1 MKKGRTTH
9 FFYSTI
15 VTAIYQ
21 FIIMISG
28 FIVPRVML
36 VAYGSELNGLVSSIN
51 QFISYFSLVEAGLA
65 AAIVYSLYE
74 PLATRNL
81 DKINRIL
88 SAAKKYYYQCGYI
101 FTFLVIILAATYP
114 LFNNTKQL
122 SYIQIFIL
130 VIALG
135 AKSFFDFFTLA
146 KYRVLLT
153 ADQKVY
159 IISAASIV
167 YQIIYILIISILAF
181 FRVSIVLV
189 YLFAIIAVYS
199 RTVILKTYVCR
210 KYSEIRYDLEPD
222 KSALDKRWDALYQQ
236 MLGATQSSVP
246 VVLATFFCSL
256 SLVSVYTI
264 YNMVM
269 SGINGIMSIFISGL
283 GASFGDVLAKKEQ
296 NTLERS
302 YNLFVF
308 VYSCINTFVYSV
320 TTVLIVD
327 FVKIY
332 TSDIHD
338 QNYIFPVLGVLMAL
352 NGYLYNMK
360 TPQGMLIGSAGH
372 YKETRVQCTIQV
384 LIIIIGGLILTPL
397 YKLTGI
403 MIASCLS
410 NIYRCIDL
418 IYYVPHNILNVK
430 STYTFKNVCLSL
442 MGYIIIISVGFLF
455 VKVAVVDITS
465 WIIKALIVSIISIGI
480 IGITAVAFYKNELKQ
495 SIKVIKRFIKE
506 IRC

>member
-1 MKKGRTTH
+1 MKTRRTTQ

-15 VTAIYQ
+15 VTAIY
-21 FIIMISG
+21 
-28 FIVPRVML
+28 
-36 VAYGSELNGLVSSIN
+36 

-74 PLATRNL
+74 PLATRNVN
-81 DKINRIL
+81 KINRIL

-101 FTFLVIILAATYP
+101 FTFLVIVLAATYP

-122 SYIQIFIL
+122 SDIQIFVL

-135 AKSFFDFFTLA
+135 AKTFFDFFTLA

-159 IISAASIV
+159 IISAASII

-181 FRVSIVLV
+181 LRVNIVLV
-189 YLFAIIAVYS
+189 YLFAIVAVYS
-199 RTVILKTYVCR
+199 RTIILKSYVCR
-210 KYSEIRYDLEPD
+210 KYTEIRYDLEPD
-222 KSALDKRWDALYQQ
+222 KSALSKRWDALYQQ
-236 MLGATQSSVP
+236 MLGATQSGAP

-269 SGINGIMSIFISGL
+269 SGINGIMSIFTSGL

-296 NTLERS
+296 ATLERS

-332 TSDIHD
+332 TADIYD
-338 QNYIFPVLGVLMAL
+338 QNYIFHVLGILIAF

-384 LIIIIGGLILTPL
+384 LIIIIGGL
-397 YKLTGI
+397 
-403 MIASCLS
+403 
-410 NIYRCIDL
+410 
-418 IYYVPHNILNVK
+418 
-430 STYTFKNVCLSL
+430 
-442 MGYIIIISVGFLF
+442 
-455 VKVAVVDITS
+455 
-465 WIIKALIVSIISIGI
+465 
-480 IGITAVAFYKNELKQ
+480 
-495 SIKVIKRFIKE
+495 
-506 IRC
+506 

>member
-1 MKKGRTTH
+1 M
-9 FFYSTI
+9 
-15 VTAIYQ
+15 
-21 FIIMISG
+21 
-28 FIVPRVML
+28 
-36 VAYGSELNGLVSSIN
+36 
-51 QFISYFSLVEAGLA
+51 
-65 AAIVYSLYE
+65 
-74 PLATRNL
+74 
-81 DKINRIL
+81 
-88 SAAKKYYYQCGYI
+88 
-101 FTFLVIILAATYP
+101 
-114 LFNNTKQL
+114 
-122 SYIQIFIL
+122 
-130 VIALG
+130 
-135 AKSFFDFFTLA
+135 A

-159 IISAASIV
+159 IISAASII

-181 FRVSIVLV
+181 LRVNIVLV
-189 YLFAIIAVYS
+189 YLFAIVAVYS
-199 RTVILKTYVCR
+199 RTIILKSYVCR
-210 KYSEIRYDLEPD
+210 KYTEIRYDLEPD
-222 KSALDKRWDALYQQ
+222 KSALSKRWDALYQQ
-236 MLGATQSSVP
+236 MLGATQSGAP

-269 SGINGIMSIFISGL
+269 SGINGIMSIFTSGL

-296 NTLERS
+296 ATLERS

-332 TSDIHD
+332 TADIFH
-338 QNYIFPVLGVLMAL
+338 VLGILIAF

-410 NIYRCIDL
+410 NLYRCIDL
-418 IYYVPHNILNVK
+418 LYYAPHNIVNVK
-430 STYTFKNVCLSL
+430 STYTFKNAFISL
-442 MGYIIIISVGFLF
+442 IEYIIVISIGFLF
-455 VKVAVVDITS
+455 VKIAVVDIIS
-465 WIIKALIVSIISIGI
+465 WIIKAVAVSIIAIGI
-480 IGITAVAFYKNELKQ
+480 IGIVTVVIYRNELDQ
-495 SIKVIKRFIKE
+495 SIKVIKRLKK
-506 IRC
+506 

>member
-1 MKKGRTTH
+1 MKTRRTTQ

-74 PLATRNL
+74 PLATRNVN
-81 DKINRIL
+81 KINRIL

-101 FTFLVIILAATYP
+101 FTFLVIVLAATYP

-122 SYIQIFIL
+122 SDIQIFVL

-135 AKSFFDFFTLA
+135 AKTFFDFFTLA

-159 IISAASIV
+159 IISAASII

-181 FRVSIVLV
+181 LRVNIVLV
-189 YLFAIIAVYS
+189 YLFAIVAVYS
-199 RTVILKTYVCR
+199 RTIILKSYVCR
-210 KYSEIRYDLEPD
+210 KYTEIRYDLEPD
-222 KSALDKRWDALYQQ
+222 KSALSKRWDALYQQ
-236 MLGATQSSVP
+236 MLGATQSGAP

-269 SGINGIMSIFISGL
+269 SGINGIMSIFTSGL

-296 NTLERS
+296 ATLERS

-332 TSDIHD
+332 TADIYD
-338 QNYIFPVLGVLMAL
+338 QNYIFHVLGILIAF

-410 NIYRCIDL
+410 NLYRCIDL
-418 IYYVPHNILNVK
+418 LYYAPHNIVNVK
-430 STYTFKNVCLSL
+430 STYTFKNAFISL
-442 MGYIIIISVGFLF
+442 IEYIIVISIGFLF
-455 VKVAVVDITS
+455 VKIAVVDIIS
-465 WIIKALIVSIISIGI
+465 WIIKAVAVSIIAIGI
-480 IGITAVAFYKNELKQ
+480 IGIVTVVIYRNELDQ
-495 SIKVIKRFIKE
+495 SIKVIKRLKK
-506 IRC
+506 